1 MTGSMADT
9 VGRLNPMRYR
19 GYYYDSETGYY
30 YLQSRYYDPEIGRF
44 INADASHILQL
55 AKDQSGGMNLFAYCF
70 NDPINSVDP
79 TGYRAINI
87 TSRLLS
93 FMRANARTFA
103 NYISQQIKRFG
114 IALGNVLI
122 LNYFVNRVK
131 TGGIWDLK
139 RRPEWKL
146 KNRYDYYVFM
156 GRIIT
161 AEDIGNIH
169 FGYVGRVFLPDT
181 VLRAGADVYQI
192 YSKTSDIRFWWS
204 FFDDPRDSSMI
215 RWGTSLYLID
225 KYCYF
230 RYVYSIAKAGL
241 YFVPRFRRI

>member
-161 AEDIGNIH
+161 AEDIGNIISDMSAEY
-169 FGYVGRVFLPDT
+169 F
-181 VLRAGADVYQI
+181 YQTQYCVQVRTFTRSI
-192 YSKTSDIRFWWS
+192 VKHLTSDSGGHFLTIQE
-204 FFDDPRDSSMI
+204 I
-215 RWGTSLYLID
+215 LQ
-225 KYCYF
+225 
-230 RYVYSIAKAGL
+230 
-241 YFVPRFRRI
+241 